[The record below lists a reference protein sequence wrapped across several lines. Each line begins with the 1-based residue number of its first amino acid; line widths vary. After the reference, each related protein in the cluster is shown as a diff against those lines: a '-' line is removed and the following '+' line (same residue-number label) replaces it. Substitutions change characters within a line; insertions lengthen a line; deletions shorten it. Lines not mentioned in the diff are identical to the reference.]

1 MCLLIVLRVAQIQ
14 NHPERVAVRN
24 VLPVRGVGIGRQKMP
39 LVRNDEN
46 VSTVVQ
52 IENSRRGLVQTVLSD
67 RTGRVATQNVHRV
80 LEPNDERALVQEQV
94 IAGRG
99 FVQQLLREGIQ
110 TDEEEN
116 GGDESVGGT
125 GEEAATARIAKTARG
140 FF

>member
-1 MCLLIVLRVAQIQ
+1 VFILVRVAQIQ
-14 NHPERVAVRN
+14 SHRERVVVRD
-24 VLPVRGVGIGRQKMP
+24 VLPVRGARIGRQKMP

-46 VSTVVQ
+46 VQAVVQ
-52 IENSRRGLVQTVLSD
+52 IENSRRGLVQTMLPD
-67 RTGRVATQNVHRV
+67 RTGRAATQNVHRV

-125 GEEAATARIAKTARG
+125 GEAAAAAARIAKTSEG
-140 FF
+140 LF